1 MTQLYLPTDRARVEE
16 LIRKSDWTRAN
27 AEYAPSC
34 QFVPSQG
41 YPDRGGVEVTQ
52 SWQKAADDFGKAS

>member
-16 LIRKSDWTRAN
+16 WIRKSDWTRAN

-41 YPDRGGVEVTQ
+41 YPDRGV
-52 SWQKAADDFGKAS
+52 SR